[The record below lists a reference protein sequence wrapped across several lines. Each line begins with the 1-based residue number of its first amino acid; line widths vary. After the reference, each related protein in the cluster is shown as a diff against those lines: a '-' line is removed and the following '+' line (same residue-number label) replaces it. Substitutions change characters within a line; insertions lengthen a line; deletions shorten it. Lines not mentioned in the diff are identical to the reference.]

1 MFSRMQPID
10 ESVRAAGELSG
21 ADPDLDLLGYLGD
34 VADLVESVVPECV
47 GMSVAWF
54 DLGVS
59 FTLVASDVETAAL
72 DAVQYL
78 DGGPCVETDTGGQPF
93 GTRMDSPLN
102 EDRWLL
108 FSRTAAA
115 HGVASTLTVPLLNDA
130 GTVVGTV
137 NLYAATPDAF
147 DGHHDAVAVIV
158 GGHAADVVRNADLSF
173 STLTVSERAP
183 AKLEADR
190 VVARAVAILAARMDV
205 EAEEATEALRQA
217 AHRAGV
223 DVEDVARLVVE
234 SHGEGPSA

>member
-10 ESVRAAGELSG
+10 ESVRAAGDLG
-21 ADPDLDLLGYLGD
+21 AADPDLDLLGYLGD

-59 FTLVASDVETAAL
+59 FTLVASDVATAAL

-78 DGGPCVETDTGGQPF
+78 DGGPCVEVDTGGQPF

-108 FSRTAAA
+108 FSRAAA
-115 HGVASTLTVPLLNDA
+115 ARGVASTLTVPLLNDA
-130 GTVVGTV
+130 RTVVGTV

-158 GGHAADVVRNADLSF
+158 GGHAADAVRNADLSF
-173 STLTVSERAP
+173 STLATSQQAP
-183 AKLEADR
+183 ARLEAER
-190 VVARAVAILAARMDV
+190 VVARAAEVLAARMDV
-205 EAEEATEALRQA
+205 ELEDAAESLRRA

-223 DVEDVARLVVE
+223 DVEDVARMVLQ
-234 SHGEGPSA
+234 SHDGGPSA